1 MEEMVTAVRTV
12 CVLCIG
18 ICAVQSMTEGTR
30 LKSQAGMVMKLILAV
45 IIGSVIMKGGRE
57 FSLPDLGGS
66 SNMSYE
72 HDKEIYDEEIIRQ
85 TEKNISDVLT
95 AQVRSAGINVEKIAA
110 DVNIP
115 QNGSIVINRVF
126 INTSDND
133 SAADII
139 RGSLG
144 QETEVV
150 DEDA

>member
-1 MEEMVTAVRTV
+1 
-12 CVLCIG
+12 
-18 ICAVQSMTEGTR
+18 
-30 LKSQAGMVMKLILAV
+30 
-45 IIGSVIMKGGRE
+45 
-57 FSLPDLGGS
+57 
-66 SNMSYE
+66 MSYE

-110 DVNIP
+110 DVNIL

-133 SAADII
+133 SAAGII

>member
-1 MEEMVTAVRTV
+1 
-12 CVLCIG
+12 
-18 ICAVQSMTEGTR
+18 
-30 LKSQAGMVMKLILAV
+30 
-45 IIGSVIMKGGRE
+45 
-57 FSLPDLGGS
+57 
-66 SNMSYE
+66 MSYE
-72 HDKEIYDEEIIRQ
+72 HDKEIYDKEIIRQ

-95 AQVRSAGINVEKIAA
+95 AQVISAGINVEKIAA
-110 DVNIP
+110 DVNIL

-133 SAADII
+133 SAAGII